1 MSLLLH
7 TLILSNHR
15 IMEDASYQYSNL
27 YNDGKYENKES
38 IDAIFDKMRTQ
49 IKELTVFVA
58 QRVLFIVQKI
68 NDELNEKTIEDR
80 VTIQLLNE
88 KNNQLEK
95 KVIELQQKNEQ
106 QASWTQQLG
115 GQSIEEILSSL
126 KQLKQENQVYL
137 NIDSLYFQEYKG
149 ILLYEEKNPLVK
161 LEENETKLV
170 DAQMNCDTKVDLI
183 KAEMY
188 VQNDVQVMIQYIL
201 TE

>member
-38 IDAIFDKMRTQ
+38 IDVIFDKMSTQ

-58 QRVLFIVQKI
+58 QRVLFIVQKE

-95 KVIELQQKNEQ
+95 EVIELQQKNEQ
-106 QASWTQQLG
+106 QASWAQQLG

-149 ILLYEEKNPLVK
+149 ILL
-161 LEENETKLV
+161 
-170 DAQMNCDTKVDLI
+170 
-183 KAEMY
+183 
-188 VQNDVQVMIQYIL
+188 
-201 TE
+201 